1 MLRGEKVV
9 LRAVEREDLK
19 RLQELRQNVD
29 LVVLADG
36 EWSPRPLAAS
46 EKQFEKHLEDEE
58 RSRFVIEVDG
68 TVIGGIGL
76 HFRSRRDG
84 TAALG
89 IAIFDPAYVG
99 KGYGRDA
106 IRVLLDWAFRIQN
119 YRRIW
124 LETHASNER
133 AVRAYRACGFVE
145 EGRLRQH
152 YYYDGA
158 YNDAVVMG
166 ILRSEWE
173 SGRGQRDAPP
183 DQG

>member
-19 RLQELRQNVD
+19 RLQELEQNVD

-36 EWSPRPLAAS
+36 AWSPMPLAAS
-46 EKQFEKHLEDEE
+46 EKHFEKHLEDEE

-68 TVIGGIGL
+68 TVIGGTGL

-89 IAIFDPAYVG
+89 IGIFDPAHVG

-124 LETHASNER
+124 LDTLASNER
-133 AVRAYRACGFVE
+133 AIRAYRACGFAE

-158 YNDAVVMG
+158 YHDAVVMG

-173 SGRGQRDAPP
+173 AGRGQRDVPS